1 MNVDAIAGWVER
13 ELRRRARPAVAAQA
27 HKFFQ
32 QDQRVPIRGVRAAE
46 VRRIATEA
54 RRALGRDSVGELLSL
69 AERLLASRWL
79 EDKTAGIYAAGSYTR
94 RFVEPEFRRS
104 ERWLRFISDW
114 ASNDGLTINVLGPQL
129 VADRKR
135 VRRVFLWARSRN
147 RWYRRAAATSLIPAA
162 RRGLYTDGIF
172 RLARRLYRDPDEMV
186 QKGVGWLLKEACKA
200 RRAEVVCFLL
210 SVKHN
215 APRLV
220 LRYASEKLSPTERR
234 RVLA

>member
-27 HKFFQ
+27 RKFFQ

-54 RRALGRDSVGELLSL
+54 RRALGRDSMGDLLSL

-79 EDKTAGIYAAGSYTR
+79 EDKAAGIYAAAGFVR
-94 RFVEPEFRRS
+94 RFGEPEFRHT

-114 ASNDGLTINVLGPQL
+114 ATNDGLTINVLGPQL
-129 VADRKR
+129 VTDRKR
-135 VRRVFLWARSRN
+135 VRRVFLWLGSRN
-147 RWYRRAAATSLIPAA
+147 RWHRRAAATSLIPAA
-162 RRGLYTDGIF
+162 RRGLYTDEIF

-186 QKGVGWLLKEACKA
+186 QKGVGWLLKEASKT
-200 RRAEVVCFLL
+200 RRAEVVRFLL
-210 SVKHN
+210 NIKHN

-220 LRYASEKLSPTERR
+220 LRYASEKLPPHERKH
-234 RVLA
+234 VLA